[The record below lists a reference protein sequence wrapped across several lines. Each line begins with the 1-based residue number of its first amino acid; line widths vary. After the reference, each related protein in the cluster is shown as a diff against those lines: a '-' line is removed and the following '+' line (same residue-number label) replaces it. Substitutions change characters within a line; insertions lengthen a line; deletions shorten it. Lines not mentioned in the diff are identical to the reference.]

1 MKENKENDGTESS
14 EKIIK
19 KIKYLKEFGNQTSF
33 HGFRYVSEHSQLTIR
48 RLLWFLLI
56 LACFGGLL
64 FQIVDRVAYYYGWP
78 VTVNVVVNYNNT
90 LQFPAVT
97 ICNQNAFKASLA
109 AENGWYELIDQMF
122 SSHRTQ
128 GIEKYIRNSMYE
140 NISLETLYLNTAHE
154 REDFIFRC
162 SWKGI
167 PCKQDDFDKILTD
180 HGVCFSWSSKDNDYV
195 SSPGVE
201 NGLKLKLNVE
211 QYEYMPGPHNAAGIK
226 ILIHDRLEIPMVHAL
241 GQAMSTG
248 ANVFTS
254 VQLMKVVN
262 LPSPHGVCSSR
273 ELNFIDRY
281 SQGDCKLDCLSHTA
295 AKMCGC
301 RHIYM
306 PSKNGYPPV
315 CTIGQYY
322 SCLKQI
328 LDDVPSRYEEDCN
341 CPVPCKS
348 NAYHSEISYAS
359 NSKFAGK
366 KFISKNFTEILINK
380 LKDANEVTSR
390 MDGDKFQKFKDLYTN
405 FHTKLS
411 VLEIK
416 LLQDLTSLLSVLK
429 VRLSAS
435 FNHLRSVCTW
445 KKWLYRYQEY
455 VVLKN
460 FIRPRDAFE
469 ESNIHI
475 ISLAFN
481 EYVLTIESNL
491 RSLNSTVFLDTSV
504 REFLYQQT
512 VDKLLNR
519 QEIVRR
525 SQINFAQ
532 LGTAY
537 REGVGIFNYTY
548 DYAPRSH
555 NDYAVPVYLLKE
567 SLSHNKY
574 AVKFTNRLEYCL
586 NSTYDILTYFKE
598 LVDKTYASRNLT
610 EEDIIQ
616 GSDDFRSV
624 MGSFSF
630 SKAVT
635 YYEVIERPY
644 RILQQRYLE
653 FEKICF
659 SAETDIHTIEEA
671 VDSLTETII
680 SFNNTYFEPLHLIS
694 SVIDRYLS
702 NFDGEKLVIGK
713 QFLSGQ
719 MKNCERDLRNLLQL
733 ILKDDSDISSE
744 LNKVFS
750 SHLEIYKT
758 IVNDR
763 DSFIYYNFSKH
774 YDYLKTFE
782 DVKEIID
789 SNYTELQAMITLY
802 ETVGEDGTAF
812 LQSFT
817 YLKEYF
823 SAYNEMMD
831 INNEFIKENFMQLD
845 LYYKQMSYEE
855 ITQQKA
861 YDSFALICDIGGS
874 MGLFLG
880 ASLLSWCEILDL
892 FIINFMLPRNRP
904 Q

>member
-1 MKENKENDGTESS
+1 MKENKENEGTESS
-14 EKIIK
+14 EKRIK
-19 KIKYLKEFGNQTSF
+19 KDKYLNEFGNQTSF
-33 HGFRYVSEHSQLTIR
+33 HGFRYVTEHSQLTIR

-109 AENGWYELIDQMF
+109 AEHGWYELIDQMF

-180 HGVCFSWSSKDNDYV
+180 HGVCFTWSSKDNDYV

-295 AKMCGC
+295 AKICGC

-306 PSKNGYPPV
+306 PSKNGLYLHFSFYINGKKSSHIVNKRQNNENFDVVGYPPV

-328 LDDVPSRYEEDCN
+328 LDDFPSRYEEDCN

-366 KFISKNFTEILINK
+366 KFISKNLTEILINK
-380 LKDANEVTSR
+380 LKNAKEVTSR
-390 MDGDKFQKFKDLYTN
+390 MDGDSFQKFKDLYTI

-416 LLQDLTSLLSVLK
+416 LLEDLTSLLSVLK

-659 SAETDIHTIEEA
+659 SAETDIHTVEEA

-713 QFLSGQ
+713 QFLS
-719 MKNCERDLRNLLQL
+719 D
-733 ILKDDSDISSE
+733 
-744 LNKVFS
+744 
-750 SHLEIYKT
+750 
-758 IVNDR
+758 
-763 DSFIYYNFSKH
+763 
-774 YDYLKTFE
+774 LKTFE